1 MSGNR
6 KKGSGVRKYI
16 DDLLH
21 RSVSL
26 TRSNPCG
33 STLARSEHELARR
46 FSFSR
51 ILANSVGRIMGP
63 MQFPGKGRLTNWMG
77 KIASRFV
84 LEADCHPVPG
94 ARVIVSL
101 NDRVGRLMWTGC
113 YEPELVA
120 FLRQVLDPG
129 TTFVDVGAHIGYFSI
144 LAAALV
150 AEIGA
155 VYSFEPDPD
164 CFSRLAVNS
173 CPYPWIITYNS
184 AVADRNGEISF
195 YRSPKQSESGWGA
208 IFNEDGKRAELS
220 VRVCT
225 LDNWMSR
232 EGIEKID
239 VLKMDVEG
247 SEYRVLEGAQALIA
261 RTRPLMWMEAN
272 GVCLSRDAKSVSLL
286 LGRLVGWDYVTRGV
300 SNRHSGSVENIVAI
314 PRERADLLERIT
326 SANLGLRSIATAG

>member
-1 MSGNR
+1 MNSV
-6 KKGSGVRKYI
+6 KGSALNSSGG
-16 DDLLH
+16 
-21 RSVSL
+21 
-26 TRSNPCG
+26 TP
-33 STLARSEHELARR
+33 
-46 FSFSR
+46 SFSR
-51 ILANSVGRIMGP
+51 TLASSLGKMMTRA
-63 MQFPGKGRLTNWMG
+63 QFRGKVRLTNWAG
-77 KIASRFV
+77 RIASRFAPEV
-84 LEADCHPVPG
+84 DCQPVPG
-94 ARVIVSL
+94 ARVTISL
-101 NDRVGRLMWTGC
+101 SDRIGRMMWTGC
-113 YEPELVA
+113 YEPELVEL
-120 FLRQVLDPG
+120 LRQVLDPG

-144 LAAALV
+144 VAAALV
-150 AEIGA
+150 AKIGA

-173 CPYPWIITYNS
+173 RPYPWVITYNS

-225 LDNWMSR
+225 LDNWMSE

-261 RTRPLMWMEAN
+261 RTRPLMWVEGN
-272 GVCLSRDAKSVSLL
+272 GVCLSRDAKSVPLL

-300 SNRHSGSVENIVAI
+300 WHRHCGSVENIVAI
-314 PRERADLLERIT
+314 PRERTDLLERIAR
-326 SANLGLRSIATAG
+326 ANLGLRSIATAG

>member
-1 MSGNR
+1 MNSVEGSALNSSG
-6 KKGSGVRKYI
+6 G
-16 DDLLH
+16 
-21 RSVSL
+21 
-26 TRSNPCG
+26 TP
-33 STLARSEHELARR
+33 
-46 FSFSR
+46 SFSR
-51 ILANSVGRIMGP
+51 SLASSLGKMMTP
-63 MQFPGKGRLTNWMG
+63 AQFRGKVRLTNWAG
-77 KIASRFV
+77 RIASWFASEV
-84 LEADCHPVPG
+84 DCQPVPG
-94 ARVIVSL
+94 ARVTISL
-101 NDRVGRLMWTGC
+101 SDRIGRMMWTGC

-120 FLRQVLDPG
+120 LLRQVLDPG

-144 LAAALV
+144 VAAALV

-173 CPYPWIITYNS
+173 CPYPWVITYNS
-184 AVADRNGEISF
+184 AVADRNGEVSF

-225 LDNWMSR
+225 LDNWMSE

-261 RTRPLMWMEAN
+261 RTRPLMWVEAN

-300 SNRHSGSVENIVAI
+300 WNRHSGSVENIVAI
-314 PRERADLLERIT
+314 PRERTDLLERIAR
-326 SANLGLRSIATAG
+326 ANLGLRSIATAG